1 MRYKEIKELFEPKPE
16 VTIDWKKSFS
26 DESNASIVTP
36 SGHSLE
42 VNFWE
47 ISPGVVSIDF
57 TIDESHEL
65 TNHKEEIA
73 VFNGVINSIREYIS
87 KHPVKDVLFQVKKTE
102 EGKRLSA
109 YVKMAARLAS
119 SLGFRQGS
127 IEELESVDPKLYS
140 RFDNRYSK
148 LLWYTRAGAQGHTT
162 DLKEFAP
169 GDGEDNGRKF
179 IPWEDF
185 VRHVANMVGD
195 EFSVK
200 MSKIPKQVKAV
211 FTPHDVTKYGPTQI
225 YAYWDRKG
233 VAIHGGFQLGSYQK
247 LDKLYTHYKTGKL
260 GDSKYVDFTLP
271 NVSKFADIIQ
281 SNTDGALQS
290 ELNEFLDD
298 RKRGDDDGEIS
309 KIVITTDR
317 LLKQGYRV
325 DLGVVG
331 AMGRVYRADF
341 SQTGFTPN
349 GALAFKR
356 KTRSFIRPFIADDDD
371 NYEFEMVGPRHYRI
385 VDVWPEETKEDRHP
399 NERPPGPESKPTM
412 PAGTVRVDVSDVYD
426 WYKLGQHISDLKGLG
441 KHDFGK
447 GPPSTILSFGS
458 EQEEHEYLANLEKI
472 GLTTTDIDPIDPKQP
487 RGMKRQK
494 TDPTYNVNEGKV
506 IGADQLVNVYVRGK
520 HKGETFNKLIAR
532 DFPNKHIDQ
541 LIQKLVD
548 KHNVNPNAIVY
559 GIPGQDL
566 EEDWKSALA
575 QGALAGAVALGGA
588 AQAKAVSDPYQSYTK
603 DPIAQIIQQRQ
614 AELSAKDKKTVQQVN
629 QRIAQAKKTAVVK
642 KSVEEP
648 YKPITGSKLET
659 SLYNFAKKI
668 GLKGTELAAF
678 MAQTAHETDY
688 FKTLSEYSSG
698 EQYEGRKDLGNIYKG
713 DGVKYKGRG
722 FIQITGRY
730 NYTQA
735 AKDLGI
741 DLVKHPELAERPDV
755 AAKVTWWY
763 WKNRVR
769 PNVASFADVKQVTKQ
784 INPALRGLE
793 KRRQFTKDFKIA
805 QK

>member
-1 MRYKEIKELFEPKPE
+1 MRYSEIKELFEPKPD
-16 VTIDWKKSFS
+16 VTINWSKAFS
-26 DESNASIVTP
+26 DESNASIATP
-36 SGHSLE
+36 SGQVLE

-57 TIDESHEL
+57 TVNESHEL

-87 KHPVKDVLFQVKKTE
+87 NHPVKDVLFQVKKTE

-148 LLWYTRAGAQGHTT
+148 LLWYTRAGAQSQTT
-162 DLKEFAP
+162 NLQEFAP

-185 VRHVANMVGD
+185 VRHVANIVGN
-195 EFSVK
+195 EFDVK

-233 VAIHGGFQLGSYQK
+233 IAIHGGFQIGSYQK

-281 SNTDGALQS
+281 SNTKGALKT

-298 RKRGDDDGEIS
+298 RDKGDDDGEIS
-309 KIVITTDR
+309 KIVATTDR

-331 AMGRVYRADF
+331 AMGRVYRADL
-341 SQTGFTPN
+341 TPTDFTPN

-356 KTRSFIRPFIADDDD
+356 KTRTFMRPFIADDDD
-371 NYEFEMVGPRHYRI
+371 KYEFEIVGPKHYRI
-385 VDVWPEETKEDRHP
+385 VDIWPEDIKEDRHP
-399 NERPPGPESKPTM
+399 NERPYGPETKPTM

-441 KHDFGK
+441 HHDFGK
-447 GPPSTILSFGS
+447 GPPSTIISFGS
-458 EQEEHEYLANLEKI
+458 EDEEHRYIKDLEKI
-472 GLTTTDIDPIDPKQP
+472 GLTTTDIDPKDPHPP

-494 TDPTYNVNEGKV
+494 TDPTFNVNEG
-506 IGADQLVNVYVRGK
+506 IELDGLD
-520 HKGETFNKLIAR
+520 
-532 DFPNKHIDQ
+532 
-541 LIQKLVD
+541 
-548 KHNVNPNAIVY
+548 
-559 GIPGQDL
+559 
-566 EEDWKSALA
+566 EDWKSAIA
-575 QGALAGAVALGGA
+575 KGALAGAVALGGA
-588 AQAKAVSDPYQSYTK
+588 AQAKAPANPYQSYTN
-603 DPIAQIIQQRQ
+603 DPIGQIIQKRQ
-614 AELSAKDKKTVQQVN
+614 DELSAKDKKTIQQVT
-629 QRIAQAKKTAVVK
+629 QHVAQAKKSPEVK
-642 KSVEEP
+642 KTKETP
-648 YKPITGSKLET
+648 YQPITGSKLET
-659 SLYNFAKKI
+659 SLYNFAKKL

-755 AAKVTWWY
+755 AARVTWWY